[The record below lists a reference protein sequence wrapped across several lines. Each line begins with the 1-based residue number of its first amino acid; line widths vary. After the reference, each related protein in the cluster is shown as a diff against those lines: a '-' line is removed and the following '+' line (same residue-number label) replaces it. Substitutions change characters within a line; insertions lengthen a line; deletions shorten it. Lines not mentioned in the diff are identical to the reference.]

1 MAVEASSEH
10 KCELY
15 YAQEHISFSNRHF
28 IFYGRYFYRFMQEE
42 ISLYNHSTL
51 SDTFDHDQL
60 KDWQIAYKTLLAA
73 HHIAI
78 DPYIYAIQK

>member
-1 MAVEASSEH
+1 
-10 KCELY
+10 
-15 YAQEHISFSNRHF
+15 
-28 IFYGRYFYRFMQEE
+28 MQEE